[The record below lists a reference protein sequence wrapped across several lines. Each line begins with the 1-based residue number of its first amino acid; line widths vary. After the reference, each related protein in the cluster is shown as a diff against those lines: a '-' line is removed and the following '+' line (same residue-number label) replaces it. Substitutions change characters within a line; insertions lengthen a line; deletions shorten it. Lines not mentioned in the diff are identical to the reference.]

1 VCGNVT
7 GVDLDRD
14 LIAYYDAE
22 AHRGSRVQRGALRA
36 ALRESF
42 AELLA
47 QEGRRALLDVGAG
60 PGVDTVEWQADG
72 FAPVGIDLAHANV
85 GLMHARGLTAV
96 TGSIYRLPFADRTF
110 DAVWT
115 MSTFVHVPHA
125 RFDVA
130 MAELL
135 RVVHPGAPLA
145 IGTWGGIDFEG
156 YPEFG
161 ELRPYRF
168 FSLAAHDEWR
178 LMLGRHA
185 AVERFET
192 FAPDAEQGWEYQYA
206 VVRA

>member
-1 VCGNVT
+1 MCGNVA

-22 AHRGSRVQRGALRA
+22 ARRGSRVQRGGLRA
-36 ALRESF
+36 TLRESF
-42 AELLA
+42 AVLLA

-60 PGVDTVEWQADG
+60 PGVDTVQWHVDG
-72 FAPVGIDLAHANV
+72 FATVGVDLAHANV
-85 GLMHARGLTAV
+85 ALMHERGLPAV
-96 TGSIYRLPFADRTF
+96 TGSLYRLPFPGRTF

-156 YPEFG
+156 HPEFG

-168 FSLAAHDEWR
+168 FSLAPHDEWR
-178 LMLGRHA
+178 SMLGRHA

-192 FAPDAEQGWEYQYA
+192 FDLDTADGSHYQFA
-206 VVRA
+206 VLRA